1 MNLKIFNPV
10 KMELLLILKN
20 TSTILIFLLSLC
32 SCENDENIRDL
43 NDIFSCTIQGE
54 SFFPKKS
61 VSPFII
67 NFLSIGKENN
77 SFYLEAMN
85 NSKRYMRIRI
95 DIHTGN
101 EPIQEKEYIL
111 KRVDFNNFEKYPNA
125 NAACYFQRGGGSEIQ
140 LVDESSYHTSD
151 DHLGSV
157 TITKI
162 DTINKNIQ
170 GNFKFQAIN
179 KFNEMIAIDNGKF
192 NVNYLD

>member
-1 MNLKIFNPV
+1 M
-10 KMELLLILKN
+10 ILKN

-67 NFLSIGKENN
+67 NFLSIGNENN
-77 SFYLEAMN
+77 SFYLEVMN

-95 DIHTGN
+95 TISTGN

-111 KRVDFNNFEKYPNA
+111 KKIDFNDLEKSTHA
-125 NAACYFQRGGGSEIQ
+125 ECYFQRGGGSEIQ
-140 LVDESSYHTSD
+140 LVDESSYRTSD
-151 DHLGSV
+151 EHLGSV
-157 TITKI
+157 IITKI
-162 DTINKNIQ
+162 DTIKKNIQ

-179 KFNEMIAIDNGKF
+179 KFNEMKAIDNGKF